1 MNILF
6 FKNISD
12 NITILGEAAN
22 ADFVWIDVT
31 REEITHDFLAWQETL
46 ERYGLSTLDEYHL
59 SDVLNLHH
67 PSSFDLTQN
76 YELLIFRKLLSSQA
90 ESDSSDEIK
99 LHTTPISF
107 ILTDNLLV
115 TVRDADSQTLINF
128 QQRIQQPMLL
138 KNRLPSS
145 SLELSL
151 RILNVIIDKY
161 LDLRAPLTE
170 RIKYWQ
176 TELLQGSH
184 RFSHWQQLLS
194 ENLALQELESLC
206 EEQCD
211 ALQELKD
218 NYLDQQDT
226 GSDARRDLILVRM
239 NDLIEHATRV
249 QNHSSRLELAL
260 KSAVDLHFSAT
271 ANQTNETMRFLAILT
286 AIFAPL
292 TLLTGVYGMN
302 FDIMPGLH
310 NPDGFWLMILGMV
323 FTSIGLLYYFYRRS
337 LVGRGKR
344 SVTQLL
350 VDKADL

>member
-1 MNILF
+1 MNLLF
-6 FKNISD
+6 FKNTSK
-12 NITILGEAAN
+12 NTTILSEEAH
-22 ADFVWIDVT
+22 ADFVWIDAT

-46 ERYGLSTLDEYHL
+46 ERYGLSCLDECHL
-59 SDVLNLHH
+59 SDVLNPQH
-67 PSSFDLTQN
+67 PSSFDLTQD
-76 YELLIFRKLLSSQA
+76 YEILIFRKLLSSHTP
-90 ESDSSDEIK
+90 SDSLDEIK
-99 LHTTPISF
+99 LHTVPIGF

-115 TVRDADSQTLINF
+115 TVRDADSQAFTVF
-128 QQRIQQPMLL
+128 QQRIQQPALL

-151 RILNVIIDKY
+151 RILNLIIDKY

-176 TELLQGSH
+176 TELLQGNH

-218 NYLDQQDT
+218 NYIDQQDV
-226 GSDARRDLILVRM
+226 GSDTRRDLILVRI

-292 TLLTGVYGMN
+292 TLLTGIYGMN
-302 FDIMPGLH
+302 FDVMPGLH
-310 NPDGFWLMILGMV
+310 NPNGFWLMILGMV
-323 FTSIGLLYYFYRRS
+323 CTSAVLLYYFYRRS
-337 LVGRGKR
+337 LVGRGRK

-350 VDKADL
+350 VETPEL